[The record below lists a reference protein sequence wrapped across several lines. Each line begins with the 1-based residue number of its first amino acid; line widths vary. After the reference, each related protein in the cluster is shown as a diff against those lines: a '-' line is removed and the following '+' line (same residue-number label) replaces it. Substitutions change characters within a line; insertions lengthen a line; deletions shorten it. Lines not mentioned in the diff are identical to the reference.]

1 MLIENIIN
9 KHYIEAKRQIFEQLN
24 FILERNLN
32 SYKKIVGE
40 NLIEEDTEEPQ
51 ELDEGNVQKQGRI
64 KLIKVRIRGGKV
76 QRRVKK
82 SAVKGFTL
90 KGGKLKRIT
99 FSQKLKMK
107 RVQKRA
113 AIKRRAKM
121 ARAIMKRK
129 KSMRRLKALGV
140 R

>member
-1 MLIENIIN
+1 MLLENIIN
-9 KHYIEAKRQIFEQLN
+9 KNYVDARKEIFEKLN
-24 FILERNLN
+24 HILEQKLN

-40 NLIEEDTEEPQ
+40 NFIEEDAD
-51 ELDEGNVQKQGRI
+51 ELDEGNIQKQGRL
-64 KLIKVRIRGGKV
+64 KLIKIRIRGGKV

-82 SAVKGFTL
+82 SAVKGFSFS
-90 KGGKLKRIT
+90 GGKLKRIP
-99 FSQKLKMK
+99 FSQKLKMQ

-121 ARAIMKRK
+121 ARSIMKRK
-129 KSMRRLKALGV
+129 RSMRRLKALGV